1 MEQTKIASSQ
11 SSQPSQTARAKTS
24 TQQSG
29 VTDGANALAGGGFF
43 ALLTAMDDVPDPGVD
58 VAVPDPAELPMG
70 QVSDDPTTPIDASVL
85 AAWQGLFNASQG
97 ITSQNVA
104 GSLAEGAVAAATTA
118 AVSAGILGKTD
129 GALGLISAAIGSA
142 SAGGGGDTSGVA
154 LSALGGVAAE
164 ARSNGL
170 GASTLQLDSSEGL
183 QGGQVQGAVPGFS
196 RAPLRLQGIPLQ
208 RVGNA
213 FVVSSGQVGS
223 EISPKRTIGLETAA
237 AVATTVVGERAATV
251 LQLAGAAVGRGI
263 DVSRAPSGT
272 ELNSALTDS
281 VMALASVRS
290 SEVSV
295 GVRTGEGRTASGSG
309 LEDGSA
315 FSTREMGNVDSPPV
329 FAEAN
334 LMGAEDQVAEQVA
347 YWVNQKTQNAQ
358 LTLDRDGQP
367 VEVSVSLS
375 GNEAHVSFRSDQ
387 PETRALLDQS
397 MAQLS
402 DLLGSEGLVLS
413 GMSVDTSTRDGSPG
427 GRQPRQS
434 DNREMARQAQV
445 VVNVPLS
452 SPLLVG
458 GGGGMNRTVDIFV

>member
-1 MEQTKIASSQ
+1 MEQTKIAGSQ
-11 SSQPSQTARAKTS
+11 SSQPSQTARAKAP

-29 VTDGANALAGGGFF
+29 GTDGANANALGGGGFF
-43 ALLTAMDDVPDPGVD
+43 ALLTAMDDVPDPAVD
-58 VAVPDPAELPMG
+58 AAVPDSAEPLTG
-70 QVSDDPTTPIDASVL
+70 LTSDDPMTPIDASLL
-85 AAWQGLFNASQG
+85 AAWQGLFNANQG
-97 ITSQNVA
+97 ITSQNIA
-104 GSLAEGAVAAATTA
+104 GNLTEGAVAAGTIA
-118 AVSAGILGKTD
+118 AVSAGALGKTD
-129 GALGLISAAIGSA
+129 GAPSPVSSAIGSA
-142 SAGGGGDTSGVA
+142 FAAGEGA
-154 LSALGGVAAE
+154 LD
-164 ARSNGL
+164 ARSNGW
-170 GASTLQLDSSEGL
+170 GVPAPHLDNSEDP
-183 QGGQVQGAVPGFS
+183 QGGQAQATVSGFS
-196 RAPLRLQGIPLQ
+196 RAPSRQQGIPLQ

-223 EISPKRTIGLETAA
+223 EMSSKRMTVLETAA
-237 AVATTVVGERAATV
+237 AVATNAVGERAAAV
-251 LQLAGAAVGRGI
+251 LQLAGATAGRSM
-263 DVSRAPSGT
+263 DTSRAPSGT
-272 ELNSALTDS
+272 ELSSALTGS
-281 VMALASVRS
+281 VMELASVRS
-290 SEVSV
+290 SEPS
-295 GVRTGEGRTASGSG
+295 GGARTGDGRSASGSG
-309 LEDGSA
+309 PEDGSA

-397 MAQLS
+397 MAQLR

-413 GMSVDTSTRDGSPG
+413 GMSVNTSTRDGSPG

-434 DNREMARQAQV
+434 DGDREITRQAQV

-452 SPLLVG
+452 APLLAG
-458 GGGGMNRTVDIFV
+458 GGRGMNRTVDIFV